1 MHQLESKS
9 LSSPQ
14 QNFLLSFIAP
24 HPAIESD
31 IARRQARLSAA
42 ISLSFSAITLIA
54 VLSSALLTKTW
65 SLLFTFALLFSGVSF
80 VAYLLSRSVVYERA
94 PLVLLAGFLLLAY
107 VASFWGE
114 YPALFL
120 SLTFSVFFLLTNLL
134 SLKWMVGIIL
144 SNTVVVI
151 LLASFFLPGLQGI
164 EALNTFAGI
173 FTLGLFVL
181 LFAWHRESLE
191 RLRLEEIRQA
201 QRVVEERNRLL
212 EKAQVE
218 LKERFDEIQLAA
230 EVGRAISQVRA
241 LDDLLQ
247 DAVERIRA
255 RFDLYYAQVYL
266 VNPAKTHLVLQSGSG
281 EVGATLRAR
290 KHQLPLN
297 TGSINGRAAIEKKPV
312 VIADT
317 TNSAVFKPN
326 PLLPHTRS
334 EMAVPL
340 LLGDQVVGVLDMQSE
355 KVGGLTDEML
365 PAFQAL
371 AGQLAVAVQNA
382 QLLAQ
387 AEQARAEVEEYA
399 RRLERRAW
407 QEYLDSVHK
416 PEEIGYLFENH
427 QIHTLEQAVLPEN
440 PAALVVPIVAGNE
453 PIGSLVVELDESQK
467 TSQTQ
472 DLVYVV
478 ARQVAQHLEDLRL
491 LEMAERYRIQS
502 EQAARRL
509 TREGWEEYLKT
520 RKAESLGYL
529 YDTRQV
535 IPLEAV
541 STLQAETALTVPVR
555 VREETIGK
563 LTVLDA
569 DPEDTETLELVS
581 LVTERLSE
589 HLETLRL
596 LEETRRGQIELDRR
610 AQQLAAVSEIST
622 VSSREQD
629 IQNILKT
636 VARLT
641 RQKFNLYHCRI
652 YTYDPVRETLRAV
665 AFGWTD
671 GTDENLE
678 DETLIPLAQEQSLVA
693 RVARTREPVLV
704 NDVRAD
710 PGWLPNP
717 LLPETRAELAVPLVI
732 GEDVLGVLDVQSE
745 RQNAFSEEDI
755 NIQVTLAAQV
765 ATALQNARNYE
776 RARRQAER
784 EALLNAIS
792 QKIQSATSVE
802 AVLQIAAREL
812 GHALR
817 APRAIAQLSLKDS

>member
-1 MHQLESKS
+1 MH
-9 LSSPQ
+9 
-14 QNFLLSFIAP
+14 NFLVLLQRILLSIISP
-24 HPAIESD
+24 GSD
-31 IARRQARLSAA
+31 NLSPVKYRQVQLIAA
-42 ISLSFSAITLIA
+42 ISFA
-54 VLSSALLTKTW
+54 
-65 SLLFTFALLFSGVSF
+65 FALIVFTGVAASLMLGSSLDF
-80 VAYLLSRSVVYERA
+80 V
-94 PLVLLAGFLLLAY
+94 LAA
-107 VASFWGE
+107 A
-114 YPALFL
+114 
-120 SLTFSVFFLLTNLL
+120 LTFSFISALAYIFNRGPNQEYAPWLLLISFGFLAYIAAFWGDYPSVFIIMGFGVLFLLTNLVD
-134 SLKWMVGIIL
+134 LKWMLGFVLINQIFL
-144 SNTVVVI
+144 VI
-151 LLASFFLPGLQGI
+151 LVPIFLPQLTRV
-164 EALNTFAGI
+164 EALNVLAGT

-230 EVGRAISQVRA
+230 EVGRAISQVRV

-266 VNPAKTHLVLQSGSG
+266 VNPAKTHLILEAGSG

-355 KVGGLTDEML
+355 TVGGLTEEML
-365 PAFQAL
+365 PAFEAL

-416 PEEIGYLFENH
+416 PEEIGYLFEND
-427 QIHTLEQAVLPEN
+427 QIHTLEQAVLPES
-440 PAALVVPIVAGNE
+440 PAALVVPLVAGNE

-472 DLVYVV
+472 DLVSVV

-491 LEMAERYRIQS
+491 LEMAERYRIES

-520 RKAESLGYL
+520 RKAETLGYL

-569 DPEDTETLELVS
+569 DPEDTETLELVN

-596 LEETRRGQIELDRR
+596 LEETRRGQIELDWR

-693 RVARTREPVLV
+693 RAARIREPVVV